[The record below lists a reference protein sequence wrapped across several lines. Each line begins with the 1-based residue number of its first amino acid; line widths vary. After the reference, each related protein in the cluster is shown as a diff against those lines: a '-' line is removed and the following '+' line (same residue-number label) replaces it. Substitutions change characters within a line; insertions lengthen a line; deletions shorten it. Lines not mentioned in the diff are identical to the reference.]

1 MKFLLNMNLPRELG
15 RKLAALGHEWR
26 HVADVGMARAADAD
40 ILALARG
47 QGECLLTHDLDYGQ
61 LLAFSGEPAPSVV
74 IYRLRR
80 VDADLMFR
88 RMADAWSEIQE
99 ALKAGAIVII
109 EESAS
114 RIRRLPVGKN
124 S

>member
-15 RKLAALGHEWR
+15 RRLAALGHEWR
-26 HVADVGMARAADAD
+26 HVADIGLARAADSA
-40 ILALARG
+40 ILAVARG
-47 QGECLLTHDLDYGQ
+47 QGECVLTHDLDYGQ

-88 RMADAWSEIQE
+88 RMVDAWSEIQE

-124 S
+124 A

>member
-1 MKFLLNMNLPRELG
+1 VKFLLNMNLPRELG
-15 RKLAALGHEWR
+15 RRLAALGHEWR
-26 HVADVGMARAADAD
+26 HVADIGLARAADSA
-40 ILALARG
+40 ILAVARG
-47 QGECLLTHDLDYGQ
+47 QGECVLTHDLDYGQ

-88 RMADAWSEIQE
+88 RMVDAWSEIQE

-124 S
+124 A

>member
-1 MKFLLNMNLPRELG
+1 MNLPRELG
-15 RKLAALGHEWR
+15 RKLALLGHDWR
-26 HVADVGMARAADAD
+26 HVADIGMARAADAD
-40 ILALARG
+40 IITSARG
-47 QGECLLTHDLDYGQ
+47 AGECVLTHDLDYGQ
-61 LLAFSGEPAPSVV
+61 LLAFSGDSAPSVV

-80 VDADLMFR
+80 IDADFMFR
-88 RMADAWSEIQE
+88 RLADAWGEIQE
-99 ALKAGAIVII
+99 PLKTGAIVII